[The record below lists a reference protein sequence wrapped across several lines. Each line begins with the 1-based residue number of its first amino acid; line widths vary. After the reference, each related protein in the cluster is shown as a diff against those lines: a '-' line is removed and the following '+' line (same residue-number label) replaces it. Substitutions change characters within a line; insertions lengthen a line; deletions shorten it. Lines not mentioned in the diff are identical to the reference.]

1 MKVCTSGEFK
11 GSLEAVINWITE
23 TFICVFCRSYKE
35 PLENGAA
42 GSRPLLECFCC
53 EYEAVEVTR
62 SLDKLLSVLDN
73 PDHLLHHLLDE
84 QRENFLADDSP
95 PPPWHQHRKSVI
107 HHAIRLPSQSHLSSR
122 SLPVVYVA
130 PAVSLHLTL
139 RVRSVVPSHSNVTWH
154 LPGFTT
160 ISQPLLF
167 DWIWASLLQRV
178 TLLYFNIYTN
188 FYSM

>member
-1 MKVCTSGEFK
+1 M
-11 GSLEAVINWITE
+11 IDWITE
-23 TFICVFCRSYKE
+23 RLICVSCRSYEE
-35 PLENGAA
+35 PLEMGAA
-42 GSRPLLECFCC
+42 GSWPLLECFCC
-53 EYEAVEVTR
+53 EYEAVEVTS

-84 QRENFLADDSP
+84 QRENFLANDSP

-107 HHAIRLPSQSHLSSR
+107 HHAIRLPSKSHLPSR

-130 PAVSLHLTL
+130 PAVSLRLTL
-139 RVRSVVPSHSNVTWH
+139 RVRSVVLSHCNVTWH

-160 ISQPLLF
+160 ITQPF
-167 DWIWASLLQRV
+167 ERHYFQKV